1 VSDGEPAGTL
11 DTDALNRRLATDPAA
26 AAAMLLDAAHAGRAD
41 AQAWLGQLLLDGHGI
56 KRDAGEALYW
66 FQCAAHAGVP
76 MAMNM
81 LGRCHENGWGTDVD
95 YSRALVWYRQAAAHD
110 LDWAIYNL
118 AQMHANGRG
127 VPLDRAAAFALFSR
141 AAALGHPRA
150 MHFLGQF
157 YEYGWE
163 VEPDRTHAF
172 ELYRRAAEGGDYRGL
187 CSWASV
193 LAEAGRVDEA
203 AACVERAL
211 PLAPA
216 HYLRVLRDELLAS
229 GHAPL
234 RAIADRIAVERAS
247 SAGH

>member
-1 VSDGEPAGTL
+1 
-11 DTDALNRRLATDPAA
+11 
-26 AAAMLLDAAHAGRAD
+26 
-41 AQAWLGQLLLDGHGI
+41 
-56 KRDAGEALYW
+56 
-66 FQCAAHAGVP
+66 
-76 MAMNM
+76 
-81 LGRCHENGWGTDVD
+81 VD

-141 AAALGHPRA
+141 AAELGHART

-163 VEPDRTHAF
+163 VEADREHAF
-172 ELYRRAAEGGDYRGL
+172 ALYRRSAEGGDYRGL

-193 LAEAGRVDEA
+193 LAEGGRVDEA

-211 PLAPA
+211 PPAPT
-216 HYLRVLRDELLAS
+216 HYLRVLRDQLLAS
-229 GHAPL
+229 PHAPL
-234 RAIADRIAVERAS
+234 RAMADRIAAERAPS
-247 SAGH
+247 TSH